1 MYYHKSTRFATE
13 TKSFVCVIAN
23 FVSSD
28 EEEITQFSD
37 KFKTRLIWQLVNSIW
52 RVLQTL
58 LKYFNDIAILTSLTL
73 PSTDVLPVILIL
85 DLNDLELSIAAA
97 WSLL

>member
-1 MYYHKSTRFATE
+1 MCYHESIKFTTGAKCFL
-13 TKSFVCVIAN
+13 CVAAN

-37 KFKTRLIWQLVNSIW
+37 QFKIRRIWQLVNSIL

-58 LKYFNDIAILTSLTL
+58 LKYFKCTAILTSFTL
-73 PSTDVLPVILIL
+73 PSVDFLPVILIL
-85 DLNDLELSIAAA
+85 DLNDLEFSIAAA
-97 WSLL
+97 WLSL